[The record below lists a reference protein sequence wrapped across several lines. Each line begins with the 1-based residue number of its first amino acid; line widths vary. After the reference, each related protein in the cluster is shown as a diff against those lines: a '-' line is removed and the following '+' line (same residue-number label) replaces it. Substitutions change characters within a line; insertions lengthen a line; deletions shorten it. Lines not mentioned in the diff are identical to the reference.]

1 MLGFEHVPKAS
12 FPFEFSSCVCVK
24 ERRGKLDDA
33 GGGSEKKGEEKMGS
47 GGKEE
52 KDGRPSLADGLNMS
66 AEEKEKEGGGRCKRD
81 IAFLRHRHHRGSIAR
96 KEEEEASLRKEEGK
110 GENKG
115 GGRDEMASQPLP
127 PKLGGNAG
135 GRGRAHTILT
145 KKEEGGRQFQ
155 EFRGCPTAESNTPT
169 AQTEIPLGQTS
180 S

>member
-1 MLGFEHVPKAS
+1 M
-12 FPFEFSSCVCVK
+12 CVCVK

-52 KDGRPSLADGLNMS
+52 KDGRPSLADGLKMS
-66 AEEKEKEGGGRCKRD
+66 AEEEEKEGEGARCKRD

-145 KKEEGGRQFQ
+145 KREEGGRQFQ